1 MLGNVEISLGV
12 IFQDNSLRGIA
23 GPVGSGYPLAVAVT
37 PANGKGVAVGR
48 PAAGLGIRCNSCSN
62 SKALD
67 TITYLFYGDLSS
79 AVVSSKC
86 MDGAA
91 RHKNKNKKELVYL
104 GHRQ

>member
-1 MLGNVEISLGV
+1 MLGNIEISLGV
-12 IFQDNSLRGIA
+12 IFQDNSLRRAA

-37 PANGKGVAVGR
+37 PANGKGVTVGR
-48 PAAGLGIRCNSCSN
+48 AAAGLGISCNSCPN
-62 SKALD
+62 GKALD
-67 TITYLFYGDLSS
+67 TIAYLFYGDLPS

-86 MDGAA
+86 LDGTA